1 MANVKKSVPFNPEIL
16 EEKLS
21 DRGMSL
27 NELALQIAKKNNI
40 TKQAEMTSLRRYKR
54 NREISLSALEDI
66 GEILDLDPD
75 IFRGSQIKYVDRPR
89 EKTIRSA
96 ETSDLTYQKYL
107 DRKKAV
113 DNLQSFDFI
122 NKADLEQFLSST
134 PLYVEIQRLNEAQY
148 KYYLHLLSSE
158 IQRLLIVAAKTEV
171 EIEYTEVQGKTIR
184 VDERFK
190 VIRQPDKPIPHPED
204 FYVSKKG

>member
-1 MANVKKSVPFNPEIL
+1 M
-16 EEKLS
+16 
-21 DRGMSL
+21 
-27 NELALQIAKKNNI
+27 
-40 TKQAEMTSLRRYKR
+40 
-54 NREISLSALEDI
+54 
-66 GEILDLDPD
+66 
-75 IFRGSQIKYVDRPR
+75 
-89 EKTIRSA
+89 
-96 ETSDLTYQKYL
+96 
-107 DRKKAV
+107 
-113 DNLQSFDFI
+113 
-122 NKADLEQFLSST
+122 EQFLSST

-190 VIRQPDKPIPHPED
+190 VISQPDKPIPHPED